1 MTLPPSQISRDI
13 PPADED
19 TATAAKRNDEPGVGP
34 MTASARFFA
43 ITELRRLMIRYCTNS
58 ALSCLMRVG
67 KAVLE
72 DGARVLYREIRP
84 KLPLA
89 SLRDKDD
96 VSLLTPIPL
105 MRRGGLGSSD

>member
-1 MTLPPSQISRDI
+1 
-13 PPADED
+13 
-19 TATAAKRNDEPGVGP
+19 

-58 ALSCLMRVG
+58 TLSCLMQVG

-72 DGARVLYREIRP
+72 DGARVLYREICP

-96 VSLLTPIPL
+96 VSLYTSMTLIT
-105 MRRGGLGSSD
+105 RGGLGGSD